1 MLYKGI
7 LFIFLGVFLIIEERY
22 DIKKIVKDR
31 IFIIKEDF
39 VYDSYYEI
47 KLFLGILSIIVGIFS
62 ITNYIVY

>member
-22 DIKKIVKDR
+22 DIKKLVKDR
-31 IFIIKEDF
+31 VFIIKKDF

-62 ITNYIVY
+62 IINYIIY

>member
-7 LFIFLGVFLIIEERY
+7 LFILIGAFLIIYERY

-31 IFIIKEDF
+31 IFLIKEDF

-47 KLFLGILSIIVGIFS
+47 KLFLGILSVIVGIFS
-62 ITNYIVY
+62 IVNYIVY